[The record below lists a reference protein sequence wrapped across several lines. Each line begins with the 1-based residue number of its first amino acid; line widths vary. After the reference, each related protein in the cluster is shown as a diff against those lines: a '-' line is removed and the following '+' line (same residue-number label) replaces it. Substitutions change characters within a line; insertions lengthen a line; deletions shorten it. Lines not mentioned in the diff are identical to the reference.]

1 MSTFDD
7 REARPERFSCGTGLT
22 DTHVHLHFP
31 QYDSDRREVI
41 ERAIRSGV
49 GRFLNIGTDLED
61 SRKAI
66 AIAEEYPQVYAAV
79 GYHPHETK
87 TACLEDLTALEKLL
101 AHPKVVAIG
110 EVGLDYFHEH
120 SPRDIQT
127 KLLQTFL
134 GWYEKYRKPIII
146 HCRDAY
152 EDLLNIL
159 KGHTQASYRGVL
171 HCYSSDAPT
180 MKKYLDLGFSVAFGG
195 ALTYKKNDGLR
206 EACALCPKDRLLL
219 ETDGPYLA
227 PQLKRGTRNEPLY
240 MIETAE
246 CAAKL
251 HGLSVE
257 EIAELT
263 TANAKR
269 LFGLCSS

>member
-1 MSTFDD
+1 MN
-7 REARPERFSCGTGLT
+7 LT
-22 DTHVHLHFP
+22 DTHIHLHFP
-31 QYDSDRREVI
+31 QYDADRSEVI
-41 ERAIRSGV
+41 ARAIRG
-49 GRFLNIGTDLED
+49 GINFFLDIGTDLEK

-66 AIAEEYPQVYAAV
+66 ALADEYPEVYAAV

-87 TACLEDLTALEKLL
+87 HAQEAELAELEKLVF
-101 AHPKVVAIG
+101 HPKVVAIG

-120 SPRDIQT
+120 SPRDVQK
-127 KLLQTFL
+127 KLLRIFL
-134 GWYEKYRKPIII
+134 AWYEQYRKPIII

-152 EDLLNIL
+152 EDLLTIL
-159 KGHTQASYRGVL
+159 REHTSLPYCGTL
-171 HCYSSDAPT
+171 HCYSSNAAT
-180 MKKYLDLGFSVAFGG
+180 MKKYLDLGFYIAFGG
-195 ALTYKKNDGLR
+195 ALTYKKNDILR

-227 PQLKRGTRNEPLY
+227 PQSKRGERNEPLF

-251 HGLSVE
+251 QGVSVE
-257 EIAELT
+257 ELADLT

-269 LFGLCSS
+269 LFGLTA